1 MKFKFSISCV
11 IMLLLVSCND
21 YWNSVCGGDY
31 IVQLS
36 NNTGDTIYVFAFYN
50 SDTIAIVE
58 EKQAAQS
65 IPNDK
70 SAIVF
75 ESDYECE
82 KLKDTI
88 QYFIINK
95 DTLSKYGLKY
105 TLETYNILLRYSMT
119 GADFGML
126 EYSIPYPPT
135 PSMQNMKMYPSY
147 EEIISSPK

>member
-1 MKFKFSISCV
+1 MKIHFSISCV
-11 IMLLLVSCND
+11 IMLLLASCND

-70 SAIVF
+70 SA
-75 ESDYECE
+75 
-82 KLKDTI
+82 
-88 QYFIINK
+88 
-95 DTLSKYGLKY
+95 
-105 TLETYNILLRYSMT
+105 
-119 GADFGML
+119 
-126 EYSIPYPPT
+126 
-135 PSMQNMKMYPSY
+135 
-147 EEIISSPK
+147 

>member
-1 MKFKFSISCV
+1 
-11 IMLLLVSCND
+11 MLLLASCND

-105 TLETYNILLRYSMT
+105 TLETYNI
-119 GADFGML
+119 
-126 EYSIPYPPT
+126 
-135 PSMQNMKMYPSY
+135 
-147 EEIISSPK
+147 